1 MDVLSVL
8 NNQTVLQATNLD
20 TSAQTDAEAA
30 AADAEEQ
37 KTNFL
42 QLLLTQLQNQNP
54 LDPMDTD
61 EWTAQLTRYS
71 QLEQQIS
78 TNEKLTVTNSLL
90 ADGATSSAFGFIGQ
104 DVEINSNVGVVQ
116 DGEASWTYEV
126 QGQSDEV
133 VITISNAEG
142 DVVKTVDGS
151 TVVGVHGFTLDAADI
166 DELGLSAGQ
175 QLIMNVSA
183 KLKEDSV
190 KTEIT
195 SHLEVDGVWSDQ
207 KESFLTAGE
216 ISFRM
221 SDVLKVQKP
230 YTAEEIPVAAA
241 Q

>member
-8 NNQTVLQATNLD
+8 NNQTVIQSTGID
-20 TSAQTDAEAA
+20 TSAQTDAEIA
-30 AADAEEQ
+30 AADAEQQ
-37 KTNFL
+37 KVDFL
-42 QLLLTQLQNQNP
+42 ELLLTQLQNQNP

-104 DVEINSNVGVVQ
+104 GVEINSNIGVVQ

-133 VITISNAEG
+133 VISITDG
-142 DVVKTVDGS
+142 DGNVIRTEDGS
-151 TVVGVHGFTLDAADI
+151 TVMGVHAFTLDANDI
-166 DELGLSAGQ
+166 DELGLTAGQ
-175 QLIMNVSA
+175 QLTMNVAA
-183 KLKEDSV
+183 KLKGSSV
-190 KTEIT
+190 NTETT
-195 SHLEVDGVWSDQ
+195 SHVEVDGVWSDQ

-221 SDVLKVQKP
+221 TDVLKVQKP
-230 YTAEEIPVAAA
+230 YTEEATVAMA
-241 Q
+241 QE

>member
-8 NNQTVLQATNLD
+8 SNQTVIQSTGLD
-20 TSAQTDAEAA
+20 TSAQTEADLA

-37 KTNFL
+37 KVNFL

-104 DVEINSNVGVVQ
+104 DVEINSNIAVVQ
-116 DGEASWTYEV
+116 NGEASWTYEV
-126 QGQSDEV
+126 QGQSDDV
-133 VITISNAEG
+133 VISVTDAEG
-142 DVVKTVDGS
+142 NIVKVADGS
-151 TVVGVHGFTLDAADI
+151 SVLGVHEFKLTASDI
-166 DELGLSAGQ
+166 DELGLVAGQ
-175 QLIMNVSA
+175 QLTVSIAA
-183 KLKEDSV
+183 KLKESSV
-190 KTEIT
+190 ATEIT
-195 SHLEVDGVWSDQ
+195 SHVEVDGVWSDQ

-230 YTAEEIPVAAA
+230 YTAETTVATA